1 MTERELINLLKKYK
15 DAPEFGGGFSVEK
28 RDAAW
33 DRLCDQMG
41 WEKNAEPAVYT
52 WKDYLQFYV
61 WKLRAVT
68 LQPLAA
74 GVSLFAIIFGG
85 WVATV
90 NASFDSVPGD
100 VLYPV
105 KLATERVQITFA
117 ANPERRARLYSEFA
131 GRRLQEA
138 ATVSVS
144 DKEGKEVRVKAAV
157 DGFKTQVNSAQEA
170 LKQVS
175 VEDRA
180 GVAVSID
187 QRSDEFKVSL
197 SQTEASSSEN
207 MKPTFQEAKD
217 LVNHTSA
224 EAIRILINTQEETGV
239 DPEVLK
245 QSFKAHVQDLNMRI
259 PLVLGRLLTA
269 EMATK
274 KLLTGDAE
282 TKTLGKIT
290 AARFDVQLQ
299 QGELAD
305 ALDVFAAGGYGAAF
319 RSLEKISEVL
329 QLAEEILVD
338 VEVTLSTSST
348 D

>member
-1 MTERELINLLKKYK
+1 
-15 DAPEFGGGFSVEK
+15 
-28 RDAAW
+28 
-33 DRLCDQMG
+33 
-41 WEKNAEPAVYT
+41 
-52 WKDYLQFYV
+52 
-61 WKLRAVT
+61 
-68 LQPLAA
+68 
-74 GVSLFAIIFGG
+74 
-85 WVATV
+85 
-90 NASFDSVPGD
+90 
-100 VLYPV
+100 
-105 KLATERVQITFA
+105 
-117 ANPERRARLYSEFA
+117 
-131 GRRLQEA
+131 
-138 ATVSVS
+138 
-144 DKEGKEVRVKAAV
+144 
-157 DGFKTQVNSAQEA
+157 
-170 LKQVS
+170 
-175 VEDRA
+175 
-180 GVAVSID
+180 
-187 QRSDEFKVSL
+187 
-197 SQTEASSSEN
+197 

-329 QLAEEILVD
+329 RLAEEILVD